1 MKSLAIFI
9 FAIATLNAFSAELD
23 CQKSNS
29 KITLDKKNVTI
40 EADAVMTDDLFA
52 MVQRT
57 TGSTDGNSKVSVKI
71 SFSQKD
77 LKCSDGLA
85 KVFNCSGMTKKA
97 SVELNISSRS
107 QFGNSSM
114 QLMRRPVRIENI
126 DISSSIGSNGGI
138 VLGGESTTVTLDQVN
153 VTSSMFVK
161 MNGDFKL
168 DLSQSFNS
176 AAECK

>member
-1 MKSLAIFI
+1 MKSLAVFI

-29 KITLDKKNVTI
+29 KIIMDKKNVTI
-40 EADAVMTDDLFA
+40 EADAIMTDDIQA

-57 TGSTDGNSKVSVKI
+57 TGSSEGSSKVSVKI
-71 SFSQKD
+71 SFSKKD

-97 SVELNISSRS
+97 SVEINISSRS

-114 QLMRRPVRIENI
+114 QLMRRPVKIENI
-126 DISSSIGSNGGI
+126 DISSSIGAQGPI
-138 VLGGESTTVTLDQVN
+138 VLGGESTTVALDEVK
-153 VTSSMFVK
+153 VSSSMLVR